1 MSDWKAR
8 EEATYWAKVPHQQA
22 YKIYTILIEQKVK
35 EGYGDLL
42 WKRFMPPPNIGC
54 LYTKRYLWEDNY
66 ETIAIYPR

>member
-42 WKRFMPPPNIGC
+42 WKRFMPPPYRLLVHKKVFMKG
-54 LYTKRYLWEDNY
+54 
-66 ETIAIYPR
+66 

>member
-22 YKIYTILIEQKVK
+22 YKIYTLHSPYWKTVQDKVTF
-35 EGYGDLL
+35 YGKGLYL
-42 WKRFMPPPNIGC
+42 HPIGC

-66 ETIAIYPR
+66 ETLAICPT